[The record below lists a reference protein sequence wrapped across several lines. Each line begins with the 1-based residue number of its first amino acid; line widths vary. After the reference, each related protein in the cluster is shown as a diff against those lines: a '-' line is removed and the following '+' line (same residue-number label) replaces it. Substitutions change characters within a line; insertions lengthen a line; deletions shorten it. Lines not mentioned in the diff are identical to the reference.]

1 MPNLSN
7 IALPLL
13 VCCWLY
19 CPKNRDTDLLSTEGG
34 MALLAKKEEE
44 NSLSIFGHFRQES
57 SSSSCFV
64 LIMSAAS
71 QFPGKRGERETLKVK
86 CFAKEENHK
95 GGAFPSFFFFIRLL
109 LRADSHFPKSENNN
123 ISWQRADS
131 KQKGI
136 RM

>member
-1 MPNLSN
+1 
-7 IALPLL
+7 
-13 VCCWLY
+13 
-19 CPKNRDTDLLSTEGG
+19 

-57 SSSSCFV
+57 SSSCFV

-71 QFPGKRGERETLKVK
+71 QFPGKRGGRETLKVK

-95 GGAFPSFFFFIRLL
+95 GGPPLLLFFIRLL
-109 LRADSHFPKSENNN
+109 FRADSHFPKSENNN
-123 ISWQRADS
+123 ISWQKADS